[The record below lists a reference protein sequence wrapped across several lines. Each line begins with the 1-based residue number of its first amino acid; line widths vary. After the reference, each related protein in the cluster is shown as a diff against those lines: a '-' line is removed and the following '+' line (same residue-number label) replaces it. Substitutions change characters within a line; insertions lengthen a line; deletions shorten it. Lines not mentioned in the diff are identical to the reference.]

1 MGLDFSIKTILDLPF
16 RQNHMAEI
24 LKRGS
29 ELGFVYYDHI
39 MGERYENA
47 PILNYEQA
55 SDKII
60 NAAYEKIEGGPSV
73 YTKVDDFSYA
83 YIWFYETEEGYLEI
97 YLGGFGSPKR
107 KDYYID
113 LLIT

>member
-1 MGLDFSIKTILDLPF
+1 
-16 RQNHMAEI
+16 
-24 LKRGS
+24 
-29 ELGFVYYDHI
+29 

-47 PILNYEQA
+47 PILNYEHA

-73 YTKVDDFSYA
+73 YTKIDDFSYA

-113 LLIT
+113 FTHYIRIILNLCEDYIILSLCTNTY